1 LYLIF
6 QGNNT
11 MLKKVNPVERILLR
25 HKKISEKVLKE
36 IKNNN
41 LNSGNYMGKTL
52 VDHGYIHTQTL
63 LETLSTEL
71 GLPYIKKDQY
81 PNSGLPVEGL
91 SISEAFLRE
100 KIIFPLQL
108 KENNLIVAVFDPF
121 DLYTIEDLKVSLG
134 KNIRVVLSS
143 EQDILESIEL
153 HYGKGGSS
161 AMDRMVGNI
170 NDDDLHGL
178 DSMDENTEHIR
189 DMASEAPVIKLVNHI
204 ISEAIE
210 SRASDIHFE
219 PFADELLLRYRIDGI
234 LHEFD
239 PPPKRLSSAIT
250 TRIKIMAKMDI
261 SERRLPQDGRI
272 KLKILGKDID
282 MRVSTLPTL
291 HGESVVMRILD
302 RGNLLLDLS
311 QMGFP
316 KKVHEE
322 LEALILKPYGKLL
335 VTGPTGS
342 GKTTTLYAAL
352 SKINTPNK
360 KIITVEDPVEYQMR
374 GINQI
379 HVKSQIGLNF
389 ASGLRSI
396 VRQDP
401 DVIMVGEIRD
411 PETAEISIQAAL
423 TGHLVFSTVH
433 TNDAAGAITRLLDMG
448 IENFLISSALLGV
461 LAQRLVR
468 VICPDCKAEK
478 PLAPALRIEMEHLGK
493 KDIKVYHGKG
503 CKACS
508 QTGFRGRC
516 GIYELLVIDDKIRE
530 LILKKS
536 TAQIIRDQ
544 ARQKGMTTLRE
555 DGWDKVVKGI
565 TTVEE
570 ILRVTQND
578 RI

>member
-1 LYLIF
+1 
-6 QGNNT
+6 

-25 HKKISEKVLKE
+25 HEKISEKVLKE

-41 LNSGNYMGKTL
+41 LHSGNYLGKTL

-153 HYGKGGSS
+153 HYGKGGGS

-250 TRIKIMAKMDI
+250 TRIKIMGKMDI

-379 HVKSQIGLNF
+379 HVKPQIGLNF

-468 VICPDCKAEK
+468 VICPDCKEEK
-478 PLAPALRIEMEHLGK
+478 PLAPALRAEMGQLGK
-493 KDIKVYHGKG
+493 EDIKVYHGKG

-516 GIYELLVIDDKIRE
+516 GVYELLVIDDNIRE

>member
-1 LYLIF
+1 
-6 QGNNT
+6 

-25 HKKISEKVLKE
+25 HKKISEKVLTE
-36 IKNNN
+36 IKNNK
-41 LNSGNYMGKTL
+41 LHSGNYMGKTL

-63 LETLSTEL
+63 LETLSNEL
-71 GLPYIKKDQY
+71 RLPYVKKDQY
-81 PNSGLPVEGL
+81 PKSGLPIEGL
-91 SISEAFLRE
+91 SISETFLRE

-108 KENNLIVAVFDPF
+108 KENTLIVAVFDPF
-121 DLYTIEDLKVSLG
+121 DLYTIEDLKISLG

-143 EQDILESIEL
+143 EQDILESIETF
-153 HYGKGGSS
+153 YGKGKST
-161 AMDRMVGNI
+161 AMDRMVDNI
-170 NDDDLHGL
+170 NEDDVHGL
-178 DSMDENTEHIR
+178 DSIDESTEHIR

-250 TRIKIMAKMDI
+250 TRIKIMAKLDI

-302 RGNLLLDLS
+302 RGSLLLDLN

-322 LEALILKPYGKLL
+322 LKKLILKPYGKLL

-379 HVKSQIGLNF
+379 HVKSQIGLSF

-433 TNDAAGAITRLLDMG
+433 TNDAAGAVTRLLDMG

-468 VICPDCKAEK
+468 VICPDCKEEK
-478 PLAPALRIEMEHLGK
+478 SLKSSLRTEMGIIGK
-493 KDIKVYHGKG
+493 EDIKVYQGKG

-516 GIYELLVIDDKIRE
+516 GIYELLVIDDNIRE

-544 ARQKGMTTLRE
+544 ARKAGMATLRE
-555 DGWDKVVKGI
+555 DGWDKVIKGI

-578 RI
+578 RN

>member
-1 LYLIF
+1 
-6 QGNNT
+6 

-178 DSMDENTEHIR
+178 DSMDESTEHIR

>member
-1 LYLIF
+1 
-6 QGNNT
+6 

-25 HKKISEKVLKE
+25 HEKISEKVLKE

-41 LNSGNYMGKTL
+41 LHSGNYMGKTL

-81 PNSGLPVEGL
+81 PKSGLPVEGL

-134 KNIRVVLSS
+134 KNIRGVLSS

-379 HVKSQIGLNF
+379 HVKPQIGLNF

-401 DVIMVGEIRD
+401 DVIMAGEIRD

-468 VICPDCKAEK
+468 VICPDCKEEK
-478 PLAPALRIEMEHLGK
+478 PLAPALRAEMGQLGK
-493 KDIKVYHGKG
+493 EDIKVYHGKG

-516 GIYELLVIDDKIRE
+516 GVYELLVIDDNIRE

>member
-1 LYLIF
+1 
-6 QGNNT
+6 
-11 MLKKVNPVERILLR
+11 M
-25 HKKISEKVLKE
+25 
-36 IKNNN
+36 
-41 LNSGNYMGKTL
+41 
-52 VDHGYIHTQTL
+52 
-63 LETLSTEL
+63 
-71 GLPYIKKDQY
+71 PYIKKDQFHKD
-81 PNSGLPVEGL
+81 GLRVEDL
-91 SISEAFLRE
+91 SISEDFLRE
-100 KIIFPLQL
+100 NVSVQLQH
-108 KENNLIVAVFDPF
+108 KEDTLIVAVFDPF
-121 DLYTIEDLKVSLG
+121 DLHTIEDLKVSLG
-134 KNIRVVLSS
+134 KNIRVVLSG
-143 EQDILESIEL
+143 EQDILESIGV
-153 HYGKGGSS
+153 HYGKGGGS
-161 AMDRMVGNI
+161 AMDRMVGDI
-170 NDDDLHGL
+170 NDEDLHGL
-178 DSMDENTEHIR
+178 DSLDESTEHIR

-210 SRASDIHFE
+210 SRASDIHLE
-219 PFADELLLRYRIDGI
+219 PFDDELLLRYRIDGI

-302 RGNLLLDLS
+302 RGSLVLDLS

-316 KKVHEE
+316 KKVHEQ

-468 VICPDCKAEK
+468 VICPECKEETPLPPTLRAE
-478 PLAPALRIEMEHLGK
+478 MGYLGK
-493 KDIKVYHGKG
+493 EEIKVYHGKG
-503 CKACS
+503 CTACS
-508 QTGFRGRC
+508 QTGFKGRC
-516 GIYELLVIDDKIRE
+516 GIYELLVIDDNIRE
-530 LILKKS
+530 LILKKT
-536 TAQIIRDQ
+536 TAQVICDQ
-544 ARQKGMTTLRE
+544 ARQTGMTTLRE
-555 DGWDKVVKGI
+555 DGWDKVIKGI

-570 ILRVTQND
+570 ILRVTLND
-578 RI
+578 RN

>member
-1 LYLIF
+1 
-6 QGNNT
+6 

-25 HKKISEKVLKE
+25 HEKISEKVLKE
-36 IKNNN
+36 IKSNN
-41 LNSGNYMGKTL
+41 LHSGNYMGKTL

-81 PNSGLPVEGL
+81 PKSGLPVEGL

-153 HYGKGGSS
+153 HYGKGGGS

-379 HVKSQIGLNF
+379 HVKPQIGLNF

-468 VICPDCKAEK
+468 VICPDCKEEK
-478 PLAPALRIEMEHLGK
+478 PLAPALRAEMGHLGK
-493 KDIKVYHGKG
+493 EDIKVYHGKG

-516 GIYELLVIDDKIRE
+516 GVYELLVIDDNIRE

-555 DGWDKVVKGI
+555 DGWDKVIKGI

>member
-1 LYLIF
+1 
-6 QGNNT
+6 
-11 MLKKVNPVERILLR
+11 MLKKTDPVERILLR
-25 HKKISEKVLKE
+25 HEKITEKALIEVKA
-36 IKNNN
+36 NN
-41 LNSGNYMGKTL
+41 LHTGNYLGKTL
-52 VDHGYIHTQTL
+52 ADHGYIHTHTL

-71 GLPYIKKDQY
+71 RLPYIKKEQY
-81 PNSGLPVEGL
+81 PKSTLPVQNVNITET
-91 SISEAFLRE
+91 FLRD
-100 KIIFPLQL
+100 KVIFPLQI
-108 KENNLIVAVFDPF
+108 KDDTLILAVYDPF
-121 DLYTIEDLKVSLG
+121 DLYTIEDLKTSLG

-143 EQDILESIEL
+143 EQDILESIETY
-153 HYGKGGSS
+153 YGEEGGS
-161 AMDRMVGNI
+161 AMNRMV
-170 NDDDLHGL
+170 NDIQDNDLHGL
-178 DSMDENTEHIR
+178 DSLDESTEHIR

-210 SRASDIHFE
+210 ARASDIHLE

-234 LHEFD
+234 LHEIE
-239 PPPKRLSSAIT
+239 PPPIRLSSAIT
-250 TRIKIMAKMDI
+250 TRIKIMSKLDI

-302 RGNLLLDLS
+302 RGNLVLDLN

-316 KKVHEE
+316 EKELKQIEE
-322 LEALILKPYGKLL
+322 LIKKPYGKFL

-352 SKINTPNK
+352 TQINTPDK
-360 KIITVEDPVEYQMR
+360 KIITIEDPVEYQMR

-379 HVKSQIGLNF
+379 HVKAQIGLNF
-389 ASGLRSI
+389 ADGLRSI

-411 PETAEISIQAAL
+411 PETADISIQAAL

-448 IENFLISSALLGV
+448 VESFLISSALLGV

-468 VICPDCKAEK
+468 VICPQCKEEA
-478 PLAPALRIEMEHLGK
+478 PLTPTLKTEMGLLQKE
-493 KDIKVYHGKG
+493 DVKVYHGKG

-516 GIYELLVIDDKIRE
+516 GIYELLVIDDSIRE

-536 TAQIIRDQ
+536 TAQIICDQ
-544 ARQKGMTTLRE
+544 ARKQGMRTLRE
-555 DGWDKVVKGI
+555 DGWEKVAQGI

-570 ILRVTQND
+570 ILRVTLSD
-578 RI
+578 RN

>member
-1 LYLIF
+1 
-6 QGNNT
+6 
-11 MLKKVNPVERILLR
+11 MLKKTDPVERILLR
-25 HKKISEKVLKE
+25 HKKITEKALEEVKT
-36 IKNNN
+36 NN
-41 LNSGNYMGKTL
+41 LHTGSYLGKTL
-52 VDHGYIHTQTL
+52 TDHGYIHTQSL

-71 GLPYIKKDQY
+71 RLPYIKKGQY
-81 PNSGLPVEGL
+81 PKSGLPVEGL
-91 SISEAFLRE
+91 TITETFLRE
-100 KIIFPLQL
+100 KIIFPLQI
-108 KENNLIVAVFDPF
+108 KDDTLIVAVYDPF

-143 EQDILESIEL
+143 EQDILESIQAY
-153 HYGKGGSS
+153 YGEEGGS
-161 AMDRMVGNI
+161 AMNRMVDGI
-170 NDDDLHGL
+170 QDDDLHGL
-178 DSMDENTEHIR
+178 DTLDDSTEHIR

-204 ISEAIE
+204 ISQAIE
-210 SRASDIHFE
+210 TRASDIHLE
-219 PFADELLLRYRIDGI
+219 PFEEDLSLRYRIDGI
-234 LHEFD
+234 LHPME

-250 TRIKIMAKMDI
+250 TRIKIMSKLDI

-291 HGESVVMRILD
+291 YGESVVMRILD
-302 RGNLLLDLS
+302 RDNLVLDLS

-316 KKVHEE
+316 EKE
-322 LEALILKPYGKLL
+322 LRLIEGLIKKPYGKFL

-342 GKTTTLYAAL
+342 GKTTTLYAGL
-352 SKINTPNK
+352 SKINTPDK
-360 KIITVEDPVEYQMR
+360 KIITIEDPVEYQMR

-389 ASGLRSI
+389 ADGLRSI

-401 DVIMVGEIRD
+401 DVIMIGEIRD
-411 PETAEISIQAAL
+411 PETADIAIQAAL

-433 TNDAAGAITRLLDMG
+433 TNDAAGAVTRLLDMG

-468 VICPDCKAEK
+468 VICPDCKEEATLTPTLEAEMGLLHK
-478 PLAPALRIEMEHLGK
+478 ENV
-493 KDIKVYHGKG
+493 KVYSGKG

-508 QTGFRGRC
+508 NTGFRGRC
-516 GIYELLVIDDKIRE
+516 GIYELLVVDDSIRE

-536 TAQIIRDQ
+536 TAQTICDQ
-544 ARQKGMTTLRE
+544 ARKMGMRTLRE

-570 ILRVTQND
+570 ILRVTLND
-578 RI
+578 RN

>member
-1 LYLIF
+1 
-6 QGNNT
+6 

-25 HKKISEKVLKE
+25 HNKITEKVLREVKAG
-36 IKNNN
+36 N
-41 LNSGNYMGKTL
+41 LHSSSYMGKTL
-52 VDHGYIHTQTL
+52 VDHGYIHSQTL
-63 LETLSTEL
+63 LETLSVEL
-71 GLPYIKKDQY
+71 QLPYVKKGQY
-81 PNSGLPVEGL
+81 PKSGLPVKGL
-91 SISEAFLRE
+91 SISEDFLRE
-100 KIIFPLQL
+100 KIIFPLHL
-108 KENNLIVAVFDPF
+108 KDDTLVVAIFDPF
-121 DLYTIEDLKVSLG
+121 DLSTIEDLKVSLG
-134 KNIRVVLSS
+134 KNIRIVLSS
-143 EQDILESIEL
+143 EQDILEAIEA
-153 HYGKGGSS
+153 HYGEGGSS
-161 AMDRMVGNI
+161 AMDRMVGDI
-170 NDDDLHGL
+170 NEEDLHGL
-178 DSMDENTEHIR
+178 DSLEENTEHIR

-210 SRASDIHFE
+210 SRASDIHLE

-250 TRIKIMAKMDI
+250 TRIKIMAKLDI

-272 KLKILGKDID
+272 KIKILGKDID

-302 RGNLLLDLS
+302 RESLVLDLS

-316 KKVHEE
+316 KKVHEQ
-322 LEALILKPYGKLL
+322 LETLILKPYGKLL

-468 VICPDCKAEK
+468 VICPECKEEA
-478 PLAPALRIEMEHLGK
+478 PLTPTLREEMAQLGK
-493 KDIKVYHGKG
+493 EEKKIYHGKG

-516 GIYELLVIDDKIRE
+516 GIYELLVIDDHIRE

-536 TAQIIRDQ
+536 TAQTICDQ
-544 ARQKGMTTLRE
+544 ARQTGMTTLRQ
-555 DGWDKVVKGI
+555 DGWDKVTKGI

-570 ILRVTQND
+570 ILRVTLND
-578 RI
+578 RN

>member
-1 LYLIF
+1 
-6 QGNNT
+6 
-11 MLKKVNPVERILLR
+11 MLKKTDPVERILLR
-25 HKKISEKVLKE
+25 HKKITEKALSEVKA
-36 IKNNN
+36 NN
-41 LNSGNYMGKTL
+41 LHTGSYLGKTL
-52 VDHGYIHTQTL
+52 ADHGYIHTQAL
-63 LETLSTEL
+63 LETLSSEL
-71 GLPYIKKDQY
+71 RLPYIKKEQY
-81 PNSGLPVEGL
+81 PKSTLPVQGL
-91 SISEAFLRE
+91 TITETFLRE
-100 KIIFPLQL
+100 KIIFPLQI
-108 KENNLIVAVFDPF
+108 KDDTLILAVYDPF

-143 EQDILESIEL
+143 EQDILESIETY
-153 HYGKGGSS
+153 YGEEGGS
-161 AMDRMVGNI
+161 AMNRMVSDI
-170 NDDDLHGL
+170 QEDDMNGL
-178 DSMDENTEHIR
+178 DSLDESTEHIR

-210 SRASDIHFE
+210 ARASDIHLE

-234 LHEFD
+234 LHEMEH
-239 PPPKRLSSAIT
+239 PPKRLSSAIT
-250 TRIKIMAKMDI
+250 TRIKIMSKLDI

-302 RGNLLLDLS
+302 RGNLVLELS
-311 QMGFP
+311 HMGFP
-316 KKVHEE
+316 EKE
-322 LEALILKPYGKLL
+322 LQLILGLIKKPYGKFL

-352 SKINTPNK
+352 SQINRPDK
-360 KIITVEDPVEYQMR
+360 KIITIEDPVEYQMR

-389 ASGLRSI
+389 ADGLRSI

-433 TNDAAGAITRLLDMG
+433 TNDAAGAVTRLLDMG
-448 IENFLISSALLGV
+448 IENFLLSSALLGV

-468 VICPDCKAEK
+468 VICSECKEEATLTPTLK
-478 PLAPALRIEMEHLGK
+478 LEMGLLK
-493 KDIKVYHGKG
+493 KENVKVYHGKG
-503 CKACS
+503 CSACS
-508 QTGFRGRC
+508 QTGFKGRC
-516 GIYELLVIDDKIRE
+516 GIYELLVIDDSIRE
-530 LILKKS
+530 LILKKT
-536 TAQIIRDQ
+536 TAQAICDE
-544 ARQKGMTTLRE
+544 ARKKGMRTLRE

-570 ILRVTQND
+570 ILRVTLSD
-578 RI
+578 RN

>member
-1 LYLIF
+1 
-6 QGNNT
+6 
-11 MLKKVNPVERILLR
+11 MLKKTDPVERILLR
-25 HKKISEKVLKE
+25 HKKITEKALEEVKT
-36 IKNNN
+36 NN
-41 LNSGNYMGKTL
+41 LHTGSYLGKTL
-52 VDHGYIHTQTL
+52 TDHGYIHTQIL

-71 GLPYIKKDQY
+71 RLPYIKKGQY
-81 PNSGLPVEGL
+81 PKSGLPVEGL
-91 SISEAFLRE
+91 TITETFLRE

-108 KENNLIVAVFDPF
+108 KGDTLIVAVYDPF
-121 DLYTIEDLKVSLG
+121 DLYTIEDLKVPLG

-143 EQDILESIEL
+143 EQDILESIETY
-153 HYGKGGSS
+153 YGEEDGS
-161 AMDRMVGNI
+161 AMNRMVGDI
-170 NDDDLHGL
+170 QDDDLHGL
-178 DSMDENTEHIR
+178 DTLDDSTEHIR

-204 ISEAIE
+204 ISQAIE
-210 SRASDIHFE
+210 TRASDIHLE
-219 PFADELLLRYRIDGI
+219 PFEEDLSLRYRIDGI
-234 LHEFD
+234 LHAME

-250 TRIKIMAKMDI
+250 TRIKIMSKLDI

-291 HGESVVMRILD
+291 YGESVVMRILD
-302 RGNLLLDLS
+302 RDNLVLDLS

-316 KKVHEE
+316 EKELRLVEE
-322 LEALILKPYGKLL
+322 LIQKPYGKFL

-342 GKTTTLYAAL
+342 GKTTTLYAGL
-352 SKINTPNK
+352 SKINTPDK
-360 KIITVEDPVEYQMR
+360 KIITIEDPVEYQMR

-389 ASGLRSI
+389 ADGLRSI

-401 DVIMVGEIRD
+401 DVIMIGEIRD
-411 PETAEISIQAAL
+411 PETADISIQAAL

-468 VICPDCKAEK
+468 VICPDCKEEATLTPTLEAEMGLLHK
-478 PLAPALRIEMEHLGK
+478 EK
-493 KDIKVYHGKG
+493 VKVYSGKG

-508 QTGFRGRC
+508 NTGFRGRC
-516 GIYELLVIDDKIRE
+516 GIYELLVVDDSIRE

-536 TAQIIRDQ
+536 TAQTICDQ
-544 ARQKGMTTLRE
+544 ARKMGMRTLRE

-570 ILRVTQND
+570 ILRVTLND
-578 RI
+578 RN

>member
-1 LYLIF
+1 
-6 QGNNT
+6 
-11 MLKKVNPVERILLR
+11 MLKKVDPVERILLR
-25 HKKISEKVLKE
+25 HKKISEKVLQEVKT
-36 IKNNN
+36 NN
-41 LNSGNYMGKTL
+41 LHSHNFLGKTL

-63 LETLSTEL
+63 LETLGAEL
-71 GLPYIKKDQY
+71 RLPYVKKDQF
-81 PNSGLPVEGL
+81 PKSGLPVEGL
-91 SISEAFLRE
+91 SISDTFLRE
-100 KIIFPLQL
+100 KVILPLQL
-108 KENNLIVAVFDPF
+108 KDDTLIIAVFDPF
-121 DLYTIEDLKVSLG
+121 DQYTIEDLKVSLG
-134 KNIRVVLSS
+134 KNIRIVLSG
-143 EQDILESIEL
+143 EQDILESIEA
-153 HYGKGGSS
+153 HYGEGASS
-161 AMDRMVGNI
+161 AMDRMVDNI
-170 NDDDLHGL
+170 NDEDLHSL
-178 DSMDENTEHIR
+178 DSLDESTEHIR

-210 SRASDIHFE
+210 SRASDIHLE
-219 PFADELLLRYRIDGI
+219 PFDDELLLRYRIDGI

-239 PPPKRLSSAIT
+239 HPPKRLSSAIT

-291 HGESVVMRILD
+291 YGESVVMRILD
-302 RGNLLLDLS
+302 RGSLVLDLS

-316 KKVHEE
+316 EKMLSQIEE
-322 LEALILKPYGKLL
+322 LIRKPYGKML

-352 SKINTPNK
+352 SQINTPDK
-360 KIITVEDPVEYQMR
+360 KIITIEDPVEYQMR

-379 HVKSQIGLNF
+379 HVKSKIGLDF
-389 ASGLRSI
+389 AGGLRSI

-411 PETAEISIQAAL
+411 PETADISIQAAL

-468 VICPDCKAEK
+468 VICPDCKEETTLT
-478 PLAPALRIEMEHLGK
+478 PILRTEMGQLGK
-493 KDIKVYHGKG
+493 EDIKVYRGKG

-508 QTGFRGRC
+508 NTGFRGRC
-516 GIYELLVIDDKIRE
+516 GIYELLVIDDNIRE
-530 LILKKS
+530 LVLKKS
-536 TAQIIRDQ
+536 TAQTICDQ
-544 ARQKGMTTLRE
+544 ARQTGMRTLRE
-555 DGWDKVVKGI
+555 DGWDKVIKGI

-570 ILRVTQND
+570 ILRVTLSD
-578 RI
+578 RN

>member
-1 LYLIF
+1 
-6 QGNNT
+6 

-178 DSMDENTEHIR
+178 DSMDESTEHIR

-478 PLAPALRIEMEHLGK
+478 PLAPALCIEMEHLGK

-516 GIYELLVIDDKIRE
+516 GIYELLVIDDNIRE